1 MVRFRAPQWSEDGA
15 WVFVG
20 VGPWHAKASRTASI
34 VRGASSPRAPI
45 PDELPDVQV
54 WHPKDTT
61 VMPRQ
66 KLDARRE
73 RERSMLA
80 AFSVGDG
87 RLVRIAQAIGEEATP
102 IKRSSRVLVVD
113 TNTFAMERS
122 IGRVYGNAWMIDLAS
137 GQKTD
142 VAQRIEDRT
151 LQSSPGGKY
160 LIYMKAEPLLDG
172 RCREREADQRHRHDR
187 DVLRRSRIG

>member
-1 MVRFRAPQWSEDGA
+1 MVGRRR
-15 WVFVG
+15 VG
-20 VGPWHAKASRTASI
+20 LRRRRPWYAKASADGVDRSRRI
-34 VRGASSPRAPI
+34 VASSTI

-54 WHPKDTT
+54 WHPKDTI

-113 TNTFAMERS
+113 TNAFAMERS
-122 IGRVYGNAWMIDLAS
+122 IGRINGNAWMIDLAS

-142 VAQRIEDRT
+142 VAQRFEDRT

-160 LIYMKAEPLLDG
+160 LLYMKANNYWTVDAASG
-172 RCREREADQRHRHDR
+172 KQTNVTATIASSF
-187 DVLRRSRIG
+187 RRSRIG